1 VLQKIV
7 AGILSLVL
15 RPRESRSPLVQ
26 TIARE
31 LLTCSVFQPLVNYV
45 SPERIKKWTHQPPSR
60 EEQSVNQDSGDESH
74 RMPDVVP
81 QRRTEALHTESQHCL
96 KNKSWVLGDNIE
108 KLSSKSF
115 ANLLSIANVD
125 EQQKVWDFLSET
137 SKNYS
142 LGESSSWMRP
152 NVIDVIL
159 NLADK
164 VFQFSTRGFVR
175 KNTFAGWKKV
185 ILLMR
190 DAVDDW
196 FLKKIHRLRNEDT
209 VAHGIRWFQ
218 DVRIKF
224 FSNLVR
230 KSNWIIIRFC
240 PLLDPTSCLIL
251 FCGQMAYSLPEWM
264 TVKRH
269 WIRLIQMA
277 DQLGGE
283 MVVKPSSFEQQLEA
297 GASKFKKFLLR
308 KGRPNNFS
316 EFCKGKSL
324 QDMPKRHLVFHSA
337 IIPCVFEFG
346 SYLWCGCYGSG
357 VLFSRVK
364 DVVVC
369 HLFRFLLASI
379 GGHPFRFSLRF
390 DSFMSQSAVSC
401 EFSYGV
407 TLTKLVF
414 VDLLYPEIHHLELD
428 FGSCCALL
436 KLLL

>member
-1 VLQKIV
+1 MN
-7 AGILSLVL
+7 APAFTG
-15 RPRESRSPLVQ
+15 
-26 TIARE
+26 
-31 LLTCSVFQPLVNYV
+31 
-45 SPERIKKWTHQPPSR
+45 
-60 EEQSVNQDSGDESH
+60 EQSVNQDSGDESH

-115 ANLLSIANVD
+115 AVYCISVTDTKNKTRFVMRRYSNFERLHRQLEENRNYNLLLPPKPIFSSSTENAFVHRHCIQLEKYLQNLLSIANVD

-142 LGESSSWMRP
+142 LGESSSRMRP

-218 DVRIKF
+218 DILWPNGVF
-224 FSNLVR
+224 FTRVDDSEEA
-230 KSNWIIIRFC
+230 
-240 PLLDPTSCLIL
+240 LDQTDPGEET
-251 FCGQMAYSLPEWM
+251 F
-264 TVKRH
+264 
-269 WIRLIQMA
+269 QMA

-297 GASKFKKFLLR
+297 GASKFKKFLL
-308 KGRPNNFS
+308 
-316 EFCKGKSL
+316 
-324 QDMPKRHLVFHSA
+324 QDAPTTLVKFVRDNLYRTCPSDILYFTQSNVCIKQLVFA
-337 IIPCVFEFG
+337 ILELLLLNVFPE
-346 SYLWCGCYGSG
+346 
-357 VLFSRVK
+357 RQ
-364 DVVVC
+364 D
-369 HLFRFLLASI
+369 LFRDTRKNPPHGPS
-379 GGHPFRFSLRF
+379 
-390 DSFMSQSAVSC
+390 
-401 EFSYGV
+401 E
-407 TLTKLVF
+407 
-414 VDLLYPEIHHLELD
+414 
-428 FGSCCALL
+428 
-436 KLLL
+436 